1 MEANAVTVFDRL
13 RASVRDLEVFVSNN
27 IRRTKP
33 LEWEEFNILLG
44 EVLEEYYAEELGWFD
59 CLDLGTGSLLN
70 TAEGLACGP
79 FLQRLSGKLDALA
92 RYAVLIDPT
101 SVQLAETVL
110 SVSDELINRT
120 RTDRD
125 VLPSVDNIVIPKV
138 PGWVWALVGLFVLD
152 RLSRFAR

>member
-1 MEANAVTVFDRL
+1 MSVFDRL
-13 RASVRDLEVFVSNN
+13 RANVRDLEVFVSNN

-44 EVLEEYYAEELGWFD
+44 EVLQEYSAEELQWFD

-70 TAEGLACGP
+70 TAEGLACRP
-79 FLQRLSGKLDALA
+79 FLQRLAGKLDALA
-92 RYAVLIDPT
+92 RYAVLIDPP
-101 SVQLAETVL
+101 SARFAENVL

-125 VLPSVDNIVIPKV
+125 VLPSVDNIVTPKV
-138 PGWVWALVGLFVLD
+138 PGWVWGLVGLFVLD